1 MEQMNYT
8 APQPQPAPQPVY
20 AQGCLSA
27 AWADIKSTPGY
38 VGKLAVLGLI
48 MCVPILNFVV
58 AGYLLHWAR
67 EVPFGGR
74 TPLPAQ
80 RVTGKNFEFG
90 FYAFVITLAVSIAV
104 GVVGFILG
112 VIPILGW
119 LIYMA
124 LSLAAMA
131 VIALMQMRMIMGYSI
146 GDGFNVKD
154 IWKVAQRNV
163 GQLLL
168 VTLVPGLVVSFAV
181 GIVGG
186 VIMFVAMMLGLGGA
200 MPSIMASSY
209 AGATSMADVLAI
221 MGFILGPALFAG
233 LVVYV
238 LGMMAET
245 AATTLTLRG
254 LGHWVARYAPE
265 WTALAPMVPP
275 TQPVQPTPP
284 VYPQTPGT
292 PLQ

>member
-1 MEQMNYT
+1 MDQMNYT
-8 APQPQPAPQPVY
+8 APQPQPTQPVY
-20 AQGCLSA
+20 AQGCLGA
-27 AWADIKSTPGY
+27 AWADIKATPGY
-38 VGKLAVLGLI
+38 VGKLVVLGLI

-74 TPLPAQ
+74 TPLPVQ

-90 FYAFVITLAVSIAV
+90 FYAFVIALAVSIV
-104 GVVGFILG
+104 MGVVGMILG

-119 LIYMA
+119 LVYMA

-154 IWKVAQRNV
+154 LWKVAQRNI

-168 VTLVPGLVVSFAV
+168 VTLVPGLVVSFVV

-186 VIMFVAMMLGLGGA
+186 VIMFVAMLLGLGGA
-200 MPSIMASSY
+200 LPSIVSSSSVGTASMTD
-209 AGATSMADVLAI
+209 ALAI
-221 MGFILGPALFAG
+221 MSFILGPALLAG

-238 LGMMAET
+238 LAMIAET
-245 AATTLTLRG
+245 VANTLTLRG

-265 WTALAPMVPP
+265 WTALAPVVPP
-275 TQPVQPTPP
+275 TRPVQPTTPT
-284 VYPQTPGT
+284 YPQDPGA